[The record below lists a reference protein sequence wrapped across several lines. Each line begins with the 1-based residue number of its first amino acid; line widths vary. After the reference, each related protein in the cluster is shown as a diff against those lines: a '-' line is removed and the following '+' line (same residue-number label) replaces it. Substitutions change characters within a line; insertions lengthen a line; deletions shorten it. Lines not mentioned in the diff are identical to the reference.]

1 MKALFATAGRSALD
15 SLCSLADFVEQAE
28 LGVVQLSGE
37 VDVDLVRVDETS
49 GFLPEGVLL
58 FQALL
63 ADVHGLGEVVD
74 ALAVLEQRDHE
85 FPKFE
90 FAGFEFRLLPGLSGI
105 EEDQRTLIGESLFL
119 EADQVGD
126 DLVACLF
133 IDTVDLLVAGV
144 GDFLGVLGELDL
156 GFE

>member
-105 EEDQRTLIGESLFL
+105 EEHQRALVG